1 MVGIMIHKFRCKDC
15 GQWRNWEKH
24 YCATVS
30 PDCTFEISIGKK
42 PPPAIKSQKIHNEER
57 ADDLITALWRNGIGS
72 KVEWAMELADLLE
85 VLE

>member
-1 MVGIMIHKFRCKDC
+1 MVGIRRYTWTCAMC
-15 GQWRNWEKH
+15 GFVNHSESWECQMCPSLDTLELK
-24 YCATVS
+24 
-30 PDCTFEISIGKK
+30 
-42 PPPAIKSQKIHNEER
+42 PPAIKSQKIHNEER